1 MKNKHAPSSMQPAS
15 EPRGPKPFPI
25 RHVTEVEQAPEQP
38 WMIEQL
44 WFAAGVGIL
53 GGQPKLGKTFVAAEL
68 ALAVAAGRAAFGRF
82 ATHHQGPV
90 LFYGPEDGSAALRE
104 RFEALAL
111 ARDSALAEV
120 PIYLLDVATI
130 SLDRPG
136 DLRRM
141 RASIEQCRPRLLVLD
156 PFVRLVAKVD
166 ENSASE
172 VSAVLGSLRALQR
185 DYDVA
190 VLLVHHTR
198 KSPAARPGQA
208 LRGSGDFAAWS
219 DTNLYLSQRGQKLWL
234 QMEHRH
240 AKSPEPIALRV
251 ATEPAAH
258 MALLEDG
265 ASGEQH
271 DQGHD
276 PLDDEVLE
284 RLALASRP
292 LPTVELSRQL
302 HKRKADVVSATE
314 RLRDRGRIERRSR
327 GWVLCATDSG
337 SSRRLSKCS
346 GP

>member
-1 MKNKHAPSSMQPAS
+1 MTTKHTPSSTQPAS

-25 RHVTEVEQAPEQP
+25 RHVTEVDQAPEQP

-68 ALAVAAGRAAFGRF
+68 ALAVAAGGAAFGRF
-82 ATHHQGPV
+82 ATQRSGTV
-90 LFYGPEDGSAALRE
+90 LFYGPEDGSAALRR
-104 RFEALAL
+104 RFEALACT
-111 ARDSALAEV
+111 RGSTLAEL
-120 PIYLLDVATI
+120 PIYLLDVAAI
-130 SLDRPG
+130 SLDRRG
-136 DLRRM
+136 DLQRM
-141 RASIEQCRPRLLVLD
+141 RATIEQCRPRLLVLD

-240 AKSPEPIALRV
+240 AQSPEPIALRL

-258 MALLEDG
+258 LALLDDG
-265 ASGEQH
+265 APDEQH
-271 DQGHD
+271 DQGQD

-284 RLALASRP
+284 RLALSSRP

-302 HKRKADVVSATE
+302 RKRKADVGSAIE
-314 RLRDRGRIERRSR
+314 RLRGAGRVERSSR
-327 GWVLCATDSG
+327 GWVLTTTDSG
-337 SSRRLSKCS
+337 C
-346 GP
+346 PAA